1 MKSNGDSKCSKSR
14 LFCCL
19 CNHAY
24 IPSIQDERGP
34 YHISTLHYDALNSRG
49 HDGWAL
55 SRRTK
60 TMKQFS
66 DEECCHFQF
75 YVKWD
80 FIGIYLHYGVGSGFL
95 NSHPKSISD
104 DMLFSSRL
112 ICNAKQDVLRKLG
125 HSYTNCCTSVPAGT
139 TINFT
144 RECSL
149 VLVLLTMWRG
159 IFFFLIHRW
168 SFDTAVAEHQNAIMP
183 LSQWTSNVILCLLG
197 CTPGLFLQVMQ
208 KGYRRLFAGE
218 LPRSNKN
225 YVSS

>member
-1 MKSNGDSKCSKSR
+1 
-14 LFCCL
+14 
-19 CNHAY
+19 
-24 IPSIQDERGP
+24 
-34 YHISTLHYDALNSRG
+34 
-49 HDGWAL
+49 
-55 SRRTK
+55 
-60 TMKQFS
+60 MKQFS

-149 VLVLLTMWRG
+149 VLVLLTMRRG
-159 IFFFLIHRW
+159 IFFS
-168 SFDTAVAEHQNAIMP
+168 SFTADHSTPQLQSTKMRLCHCPNGHQM
-183 LSQWTSNVILCLLG
+183 
-197 CTPGLFLQVMQ
+197 LF
-208 KGYRRLFAGE
+208 FAC
-218 LPRSNKN
+218 
-225 YVSS
+225 